1 MHNLSIIRTIPAE
14 VTYSIQ
20 LWVVA
25 GGTADAGDYSL
36 PTGVFLFDPEEDSI
50 TVPITITGDD
60 QVEPIEDFYIQM
72 REASSVAFIPAEQS
86 YRIFIQDDDEGMKTN
101 LENKIIM

>member
-1 MHNLSIIRTIPAE
+1 VVHNLTIIRTIPAE

-20 LWVVA
+20 LEVV

-36 PTGVFLFDPEEDSI
+36 PTDVFLFPPEEDSI

-60 QVEPIEDFYIQM
+60 QVEPTEDFYIQM
-72 REASSVAFIPAEQS
+72 RQASSVALFPAEQS
-86 YRIFIQDDDEGMKTN
+86 YRVFIQDDDDGM
-101 LENKIIM
+101 